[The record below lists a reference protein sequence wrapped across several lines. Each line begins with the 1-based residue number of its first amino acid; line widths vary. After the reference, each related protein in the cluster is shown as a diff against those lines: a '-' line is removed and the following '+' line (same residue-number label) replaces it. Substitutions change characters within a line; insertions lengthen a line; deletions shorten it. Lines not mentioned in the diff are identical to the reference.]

1 MKDGI
6 KTALSSA
13 WTAVK
18 GVWKKA
24 AQWFEDTVVDPIKK
38 GFDKLKEG
46 WNTVKEG
53 FGTAKSKIGGG
64 LKSVGQAIGIP
75 GLASGGVFKANNP
88 FLAVLGDQKQGNNIE
103 TPENLLRSIVREE
116 THGYTPANTVSNA
129 RTNES
134 YSYNPIFN
142 ISINGSIDNRNT
154 ERKIKEIFKK
164 SMDEY
169 AQSMIRRSPRV
180 TGV

>member
-6 KTALSSA
+6 KTDLSSA

-18 GVWKKA
+18 GIWDKA
-24 AQWFEDTVVDPIKK
+24 AKWFEDTVISPIKK

-103 TPENLLRSIVREE
+103 TPENLLRNIVREE
-116 THGYTPANTVSNA
+116 THGYTPANTVSSA
-129 RTNES
+129 KTNES